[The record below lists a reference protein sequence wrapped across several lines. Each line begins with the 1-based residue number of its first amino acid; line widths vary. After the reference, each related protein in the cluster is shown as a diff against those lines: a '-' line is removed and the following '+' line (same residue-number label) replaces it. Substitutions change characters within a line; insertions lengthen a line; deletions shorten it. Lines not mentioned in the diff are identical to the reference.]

1 MILGTVIPPND
12 SDMSVLPEM
21 HTIMQTMMSTAH
33 ATELR
38 EAKAILQ
45 HPSLVIRLSSMVGTR
60 VENLTK
66 TLGKRLPEELSEAIA
81 KSSNKAIERA
91 FRTALRTMRDG
102 RFPAP
107 QNRLHKA
114 AVVTT
119 GGLAGFLGLQALL
132 VELPITTLIMFRSI
146 ADSAR
151 ANGESLSS
159 PDTQLN
165 CLTVFALGSPRS
177 NTDEGAETSYY
188 GVRYALSRITSDAL
202 QYVTAHG
209 TTARSAPVMIRFI
222 SAIASRF
229 GVVVSQKAAAQAVPA
244 IGAIGGALT
253 NAVFMSHF
261 QDMARAH
268 FTIRRLERIYGK
280 ETVEAHYAALADDSQ
295 ER

>member
-1 MILGTVIPPND
+1 
-12 SDMSVLPEM
+12 MSALPETQ
-21 HTIMQTMMSTAH
+21 TITQTMMSPAH
-33 ATELR
+33 AAELR

-66 TLGKRLPEELSEAIA
+66 SLGKRLPEELSEAISR
-81 KSSNKAIERA
+81 SSNKAIEKA
-91 FRTALRTMRDG
+91 FQAALRTMQDG
-102 RFPAP
+102 QFSAP
-107 QNRLHKA
+107 RNRLHKA
-114 AVVTT
+114 AVITT

-146 ADSAR
+146 ADIAR

-177 NTDEGAETSYY
+177 DTDEGAETSYY

-209 TTARSAPVMIRFI
+209 TTAKSAPAMIRFI

-280 ETVEAHYAALADDSQ
+280 DTVETLYAALTDVSQ

>member
-1 MILGTVIPPND
+1 MMT
-12 SDMSVLPEM
+12 SAHVL
-21 HTIMQTMMSTAH
+21 
-33 ATELR
+33 ELR
-38 EAKAILQ
+38 EAKRILQ

-66 TLGKRLPEELSEAIA
+66 ELGKRLPQEMTDLVSR
-81 KSSNKAIERA
+81 SSNKAIESA
-91 FRTALRTMRDG
+91 FRAAIKTMQKGQYSGPR
-102 RFPAP
+102 
-107 QNRLHKA
+107 NRLHQA
-114 AVVTT
+114 AVLTT
-119 GGLAGFLGLQALL
+119 GGVAGFLGLEALL

-146 ADSAR
+146 ADIAR

-177 NTDEGAETSYY
+177 NADEGAETSYY
-188 GVRYALSRITSDAL
+188 GVRYALSRITADAV
-202 QYVTAHG
+202 QYVAAHG
-209 TTARSAPVMIRFI
+209 TAGKSAPVMLRFI

-229 GVVVSQKAAAQAVPA
+229 GIVVSQKAAAQALPA

-253 NAVFMSHF
+253 NAVFISHF

-280 ETVEAHYAALADDSQ
+280 DAVETLYLALADDSQ
-295 ER
+295 EQ

>member
-1 MILGTVIPPND
+1 MT
-12 SDMSVLPEM
+12 VLPKV
-21 HTIMQTMMSTAH
+21 QTVMSPAD
-33 ATELR
+33 AAELR

-45 HPSLVIRLSSMVGTR
+45 HPSLVIRLSSLVGSR
-60 VENLTK
+60 IENLTK
-66 TLGKRLPEELSEAIA
+66 DLGKRLPDEVSEAIA
-81 KSSNKAIERA
+81 RSSNKAIETA
-91 FRTALRTMRDG
+91 FQTALRTMRDG
-102 RFPAP
+102 RLSAP
-107 QNRLHKA
+107 RNRLHKA

-132 VELPITTLIMFRSI
+132 VELPVTTLIMFRSI
-146 ADSAR
+146 ADIAR

-177 NTDEGAETSYY
+177 DADEGAETSYY

-209 TTARSAPVMIRFI
+209 TTARTAPAIVRFI

-229 GVVVSQKAAAQAVPA
+229 GVVVSQKAVAQAVPA

-280 ETVEAHYAALADDSQ
+280 ETVETLYAALADVSQ
-295 ER
+295 KR

>member
-1 MILGTVIPPND
+1 MTAIPE
-12 SDMSVLPEM
+12 LP
-21 HTIMQTMMSTAH
+21 TMMSSAH
-33 ATELR
+33 AEELL
-38 EAKAILQ
+38 EAKEILQ
-45 HPSLVIRLSSMVGTR
+45 SPSLVIRLSSMVGTR

-66 TLGKRLPEELSEAIA
+66 SLGKRLPEELSEAISR
-81 KSSNKAIERA
+81 SSNQAIETA
-91 FRTALRTMRDG
+91 FQAALRTMQDG
-102 RFPAP
+102 QFSTPR
-107 QNRLHKA
+107 NRLHQA
-114 AVVTT
+114 AVITT

-132 VELPITTLIMFRSI
+132 VELPVTTLIMFRSI
-146 ADSAR
+146 ADIAR

-177 NTDEGAETSYY
+177 EADEGADTSYY

-209 TTARSAPVMIRFI
+209 TTAKSAPAMIRFI

-268 FTIRRLERIYGK
+268 FTIRRLERTYGK
-280 ETVEAHYAALADDSQ
+280 ETVETLYAALTDVSQ
-295 ER
+295 KR

>member
-1 MILGTVIPPND
+1 
-12 SDMSVLPEM
+12 MSILPEK
-21 HTIMQTMMSTAH
+21 QTMMSSAH
-33 ATELR
+33 AAELR

-45 HPSLVIRLSSMVGTR
+45 HPSLVIRLSSMVGAR
-60 VENLTK
+60 IENLTK
-66 TLGKRLPEELSEAIA
+66 DLGKRLPEELSEAIA
-81 KSSNKAIERA
+81 RSSNKAIGAA
-91 FRTALRTMRDG
+91 FQTALRTMQYG
-102 RFPAP
+102 QLSAP
-107 QNRLHKA
+107 RNRLHKA

-146 ADSAR
+146 ADIAR

-165 CLTVFALGSPRS
+165 CLTVFALGSSRS
-177 NTDEGAETSYY
+177 DADEGAETSYY

-209 TTARSAPVMIRFI
+209 TTAKSAPAMVRFI

-229 GVVVSQKAAAQAVPA
+229 GLVVSQKAAAQAVPA

-280 ETVEAHYAALADDSQ
+280 QTVETLYAALTDVSQ
-295 ER
+295 NR

>member
-1 MILGTVIPPND
+1 MRPPD
-12 SDMSVLPEM
+12 SDLSAPPRLQP
-21 HTIMQTMMSTAH
+21 MMSSAH
-33 ATELR
+33 AAELR

-45 HPSLVIRLSSMVGTR
+45 HPSLVIRLSSMIGSR
-60 VENLTK
+60 VENLTRD
-66 TLGKRLPEELSEAIA
+66 LGKRLPEELSEAIA
-81 KSSNKAIERA
+81 RSSHKAIEAA
-91 FRTALRTMRDG
+91 FQTALRTMQDG
-102 RFPAP
+102 QVSAP
-107 QNRLHKA
+107 RNRLHTV

-132 VELPITTLIMFRSI
+132 VELPVTTLIMFRSI
-146 ADSAR
+146 ADIAR
-151 ANGESLSS
+151 ANGESLSN

-177 NTDEGAETSYY
+177 DTDEGAETSYY

-209 TTARSAPVMIRFI
+209 TAGRSAPAMVRFI

-268 FTIRRLERIYGK
+268 FTIRRLERIYGR
-280 ETVEAHYAALADDSQ
+280 ETVETLYAALAYDK

>member
-1 MILGTVIPPND
+1 MPPNN
-12 SDMSVLPEM
+12 SDMSVLPK
-21 HTIMQTMMSTAH
+21 MQAMMSSAH
-33 ATELR
+33 AAELR
-38 EAKAILQ
+38 EAEAILK
-45 HPSLVIRLSSMVGTR
+45 HPSLVIRLSSMVGAR

-66 TLGKRLPEELSEAIA
+66 DLGKRLPEELSEAIA

-91 FRTALRTMRDG
+91 FQTALRTMRDG
-102 RFPAP
+102 QYGQYPAP
-107 QNRLHKA
+107 RNRLHKA

-119 GGLAGFLGLQALL
+119 GGLAGFLGLQGLL
-132 VELPITTLIMFRSI
+132 VELPVTTLIMFRSI
-146 ADSAR
+146 ADIAR

-159 PDTQLN
+159 PETQLN

-177 NTDEGAETSYY
+177 DADEGAETSYY

-209 TTARSAPVMIRFI
+209 TTAKSAPVMIRFI

-280 ETVEAHYAALADDSQ
+280 QTVEAHYAALADDSQ
-295 ER
+295 EQ

>member
-1 MILGTVIPPND
+1 M
-12 SDMSVLPEM
+12 
-21 HTIMQTMMSTAH
+21 MQTMMSSAH
-33 ATELR
+33 AAELR

-60 VENLTK
+60 VENLTRD
-66 TLGKRLPEELSEAIA
+66 LGRRLPEELSEAIA
-81 KSSNKAIERA
+81 KSSNKAIEKA
-91 FRTALRTMRDG
+91 FHTALRTMRDG

-107 QNRLHKA
+107 QNRLHTA

-119 GGLAGFLGLQALL
+119 GGLAGFLGLHALL

-146 ADSAR
+146 ADIAR

-177 NTDEGAETSYY
+177 DADEGAETSYY

-268 FTIRRLERIYGK
+268 FTIRRLERTYGK
-280 ETVEAHYAALADDSQ
+280 ETVEAHYAALADDPQ

>member
-1 MILGTVIPPND
+1 
-12 SDMSVLPEM
+12 MSVLPILQPM
-21 HTIMQTMMSTAH
+21 VSSAH
-33 ATELR
+33 AAELR
-38 EAKAILQ
+38 EAKEILQ
-45 HPSLVIRLSSMVGTR
+45 HPSLVIRLSSMVGSR

-66 TLGKRLPEELSEAIA
+66 DLGKRLPDDLSEAIS
-81 KSSNKAIERA
+81 KSSNKAIETA
-91 FRTALRTMRDG
+91 FRTALRTMQDG
-102 RFPAP
+102 RFRPP

-119 GGLAGFLGLQALL
+119 GGLAGFFGLQALL
-132 VELPITTLIMFRSI
+132 VELPVTTLIMFRSI
-146 ADSAR
+146 ADIAQ
-151 ANGESLSS
+151 ANGESLSD

-177 NTDEGAETSYY
+177 DTDEGAETSYY
-188 GVRYALSRITSDAL
+188 AVRYALSRITSDAL

-209 TTARSAPVMIRFI
+209 TTARSAPAMVRFI

-244 IGAIGGALT
+244 IGAIGGAVT

-280 ETVEAHYAALADDSQ
+280 ETVETLYAALTDNSQ

>member
-1 MILGTVIPPND
+1 MTVL
-12 SDMSVLPEM
+12 SKV
-21 HTIMQTMMSTAH
+21 QTMMSSADV
-33 ATELR
+33 AELR

-45 HPSLVIRLSSMVGTR
+45 HPSLVIRLSSLVGSR
-60 VENLTK
+60 IENLTK
-66 TLGKRLPEELSEAIA
+66 DLGKRLPDEVSEAIA
-81 KSSNKAIERA
+81 RSSNKAIETA
-91 FRTALRTMRDG
+91 FQTALRTMPDG
-102 RFPAP
+102 RLSAP
-107 QNRLHKA
+107 RNRLHKA

-132 VELPITTLIMFRSI
+132 VELPVTTLIMFRSI
-146 ADSAR
+146 ADIAR

-177 NTDEGAETSYY
+177 DADEGAETSYY
-188 GVRYALSRITSDAL
+188 GVRYALSRITADAL

-209 TTARSAPVMIRFI
+209 TTAKSAPAMIRFI

-229 GVVVSQKAAAQAVPA
+229 GVVVSQKAVAQAVPA

-280 ETVEAHYAALADDSQ
+280 ETVETLYAALADVSQ
-295 ER
+295 KR

>member
-1 MILGTVIPPND
+1 
-12 SDMSVLPEM
+12 
-21 HTIMQTMMSTAH
+21 
-33 ATELR
+33 
-38 EAKAILQ
+38 
-45 HPSLVIRLSSMVGTR
+45 VGTR

-66 TLGKRLPEELSEAIA
+66 DLGKRLPGELSEAISR
-81 KSSNKAIERA
+81 SSNKAIESA
-91 FRTALRTMRDG
+91 FQVALRTMQDG
-102 RFPAP
+102 QFSAP
-107 QNRLHKA
+107 RNRLHQA

-146 ADSAR
+146 ADIAR

-177 NTDEGAETSYY
+177 EADEGAETSYY

-209 TTARSAPVMIRFI
+209 TTAKSAPVMIRFI

-253 NAVFMSHF
+253 NAVFMAHF

-280 ETVEAHYAALADDSQ
+280 GTVAALYAALADESQ
-295 ER
+295 QR

>member
-1 MILGTVIPPND
+1 MTVL
-12 SDMSVLPEM
+12 SKV
-21 HTIMQTMMSTAH
+21 QTMMSSADV
-33 ATELR
+33 AELR

-45 HPSLVIRLSSMVGTR
+45 HPSLVIRLSSLVGSR
-60 VENLTK
+60 IENLTK
-66 TLGKRLPEELSEAIA
+66 DLGKRLPDEVSEAIA
-81 KSSNKAIERA
+81 RSSNKAIETA
-91 FRTALRTMRDG
+91 FQTALRTMPDG
-102 RFPAP
+102 RLSAP
-107 QNRLHKA
+107 RNRLHKA

-132 VELPITTLIMFRSI
+132 VELPVTTLIMFRSI
-146 ADSAR
+146 ADIAR

-177 NTDEGAETSYY
+177 DADEGAETSYY

-209 TTARSAPVMIRFI
+209 TTAKSAPAMIRFI

-229 GVVVSQKAAAQAVPA
+229 GVVVSQKAVAQAVPA

-280 ETVEAHYAALADDSQ
+280 ETVETLYAALADVSQ
-295 ER
+295 KR